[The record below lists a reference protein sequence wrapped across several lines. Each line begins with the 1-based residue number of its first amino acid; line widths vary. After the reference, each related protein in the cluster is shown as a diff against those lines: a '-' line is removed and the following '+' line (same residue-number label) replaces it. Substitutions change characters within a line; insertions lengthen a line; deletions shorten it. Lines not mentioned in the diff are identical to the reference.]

1 MSDTFNAADG
11 RSIVAADN
19 AETIGEVK
27 GFVVDPTATMIESV
41 HVSGRGRRA
50 EVIPWSKIRSFGPDA
65 VLAQHAEDPE
75 HVAKG
80 RDTDAVKGKIIARG
94 SRILD
99 TNGFERGTVE
109 DVMFDSAT
117 GRLTGVLS
125 TQGQLSAASLRS
137 LGSYA
142 LIVDPE

>member
-1 MSDTFNAADG
+1 MDDTFNSATG

-27 GFVVDPTATMIESV
+27 GFLVDPTATMIESV

-65 VLAQHAEDPE
+65 VMADHAEDPE
-75 HVAKG
+75 DVAKG
-80 RDTDAVKGKIIARG
+80 RDTDAVKGKIAARG

-109 DVMFDSAT
+109 DVMFDSET

-125 TQGQLSAASLRS
+125 TEGQLSADALHS

-142 LIVDPE
+142 LVIDPG

>member
-1 MSDTFNAADG
+1 MSESFNAANG

-27 GFVVDPTATMIESV
+27 GFVVDPTASMIESV
-41 HVSGRGRRA
+41 HVAGRGRRA
-50 EVIPWSKIRSFGPDA
+50 EVISRSKIQSFGADA
-65 VLAQHAEDPE
+65 VIAEHADDPE
-75 HVAKG
+75 DVAKG
-80 RDTDAVKGKIIARG
+80 RDTDAVKGKIAARG
-94 SRILD
+94 SRVLD

-109 DVMFDSAT
+109 DVLFDRET
-117 GRLTGVLS
+117 GRLTGVVS
-125 TQGQLSAASLRS
+125 TEGHLRADSLRS

>member
-1 MSDTFNAADG
+1 MSDTFNAAEG
-11 RSIVAADN
+11 RSVVAADS

-27 GFVVDPTATMIESV
+27 GFLIDPTATRIESV

-65 VLAQHAEDPE
+65 VMAEHAGDPE
-75 HVAKG
+75 HVAEG
-80 RDTDAVKGKIIARG
+80 RDTDAIKGKIVARG

-99 TNGFERGTVE
+99 TNGFERGTVD
-109 DVMFDSAT
+109 DVMFDSET
-117 GRLTGVLS
+117 GQLTGVLS
-125 TQGQLSAASLRS
+125 TQGHLSATSLRS

-142 LIVDPE
+142 LIIDPE